1 MKTLRVLF
9 ESTSSGPVRIDREQ
23 VRDYLEHV
31 RWQTLTPARIANFL
45 VKNVRPWRVDPSSIP
60 KGSIDVPPLVMPH
73 IFFFNLSSSSVIGD
87 ELVLSFS
94 GPFIKNF
101 NPYDKFYYE
110 RRDWDLTQETAC
122 ISSEDVLRNNVHLIP
137 STDTCTADQ
146 WLTALVNGTYL
157 NLIREGTLTY
167 DETELR
173 MNMVWD
179 IICWDFHESGVEW
192 TNEETFKAVST
203 FYGFTPP
210 EDGYCWLEPEDWDE
224 LFVALERHWADFWD
238 AFNAKVQESRRYA
251 IAILTHPLERAKK
264 TLKRKADGTFST
276 QPLPKL
282 PHLPTNI
289 RKLVDAY
296 NFTS

>member
-23 VRDYLEHV
+23 VKDCLIHV
-31 RWQTLTPARIANFL
+31 NWQSLTPAQIASFL
-45 VKNVRPWRVDPSSIP
+45 IKNIRPWRVDPSSIP
-60 KGSIDVPPLVMPH
+60 KGTIDVPPLVMPH
-73 IFFFNLSSSSVIGD
+73 IFFFKLSSSSVIGD

-110 RRDWDLTQETAC
+110 RRDWDGTQETAC
-122 ISSEDVLRNNVHLIP
+122 DSEDVLRSNVHLLP

-146 WLTALVNGTYL
+146 WLTALVNGTYR

-167 DETELR
+167 DETEQR

-179 IICWDFHESGVEW
+179 IICWDFHEFGVEW

-210 EDGYCWLEPEDWDE
+210 EEGYHALDPEDWDE
-224 LFVALERHWADFWD
+224 FYVALEQHWSDFWD
-238 AFNAKVQESRRYA
+238 AFNKQLQTNRHYA
-251 IAILTHPLERAKK
+251 MAILTHPLKRAKPS
-264 TLKRKADGTFST
+264 LKRKADGSHTT
-276 QPLPKL
+276 QSLPEL
-282 PHLPTNI
+282 PHLPLNI

-296 NFTS
+296 VYT